1 MLRAGIDRRHFGG
14 WWRCLAG
21 NRRFPVHAFLRLAA
35 GRELLTEGLFE
46 AALDFRERHAV
57 LRAARTGEAGLDRA
71 EVERQEIAEL
81 GVAGAI
87 FTEKALSA
95 TILLDELDL
104 GGWASGRGQV
114 TQGFGVDRKEAAGG
128 AVFR

>member
-1 MLRAGIDRRHFGG
+1 MLWTGVDRRHFGG

-57 LRAARTGEAGLDRA
+57 LRAARPGKTRLDAA
-71 EVERQEIAEL
+71 EVEGQEIAEL
-81 GVAGAI
+81 GVTRAI
-87 FTEKALSA
+87 LAEELLRSA
-95 TILLDELDL
+95 ILLDELDL